1 MFGNRYMSGEV
12 TPEQMAE
19 LIKQLVDDFNVSMLI
34 EVFPE
39 SILQKL
45 YKVVVPLESYST
57 NASSFSD
64 DHSSMGRQVRI
75 EVQTQ

>member
-1 MFGNRYMSGEV
+1 MSGEV

-39 SILQKL
+39 SI
-45 YKVVVPLESYST
+45 
-57 NASSFSD
+57 
-64 DHSSMGRQVRI
+64 
-75 EVQTQ
+75 